1 MPATVQEY
9 QAALARLDQYARVM
23 DAQFRIPFTRIRL
36 GLDAL
41 IGLVPG
47 IGDIIGL
54 VLGGWVLFVAVRLG
68 APPRLL
74 LRMGINLGVE
84 AVGGLLPVLGDAF
97 DVYWKANQR
106 NTVLLRRYIEAR
118 LAPPMPTPWQRARR
132 TLVVLVL
139 FALALWGLWVIGR
152 WLVAATSGG

>member
-68 APPRLL
+68 VPPRLL

-118 LAPPMPTPWQRARR
+118 LAPAMPTPWQRARR
-132 TLVVLVL
+132 TLVILVL

-152 WLVAATSGG
+152 WLVVATSGA